1 MNKKLMA
8 VAVAGALT
16 APGLAVAQVG
26 GSPGVSLYGRIDT
39 AVMIEKFSSP
49 SATVSDL
56 KKNDIF
62 SPGNAL
68 GVRGR
73 EDLGGGTAAWFQLEP
88 GVWPDGRLDGALTNG
103 QISPAI
109 RRQSAVAPRPA
120 RTAYRPRLIR
130 CRMTNG
136 AGTFARLTTSL
147 LATAVG

>member
-49 SATVSDL
+49 SATGSDV

-62 SPGNAL
+62 SPGHAV

-73 EDLGGGTAAWFQLEP
+73 GDLGGGTAAERESTPLNSRHPVNSDAGFCLEKK
-88 GVWPDGRLDGALTNG
+88 
-103 QISPAI
+103 
-109 RRQSAVAPRPA
+109 
-120 RTAYRPRLIR
+120 
-130 CRMTNG
+130 
-136 AGTFARLTTSL
+136 
-147 LATAVG
+147 